1 MFWFWK
7 KKDNF
12 NKIELERFI
21 FHKTESMYHFRDSF
35 YTIEPRKKKFGI
47 NTVVKNV
54 PVTIVGD
61 KLIAKVRYIGIP
73 DSTVYFILNISNIQK
88 EFVSSSNTVDIIVNA
103 SIKGEE
109 CKDFKFELSPI
120 FERRTLT
127 CI

>member
-73 DSTVYFILNISNIQK
+73 DSTVISYTYRLKSKYVRFVNPDVKLIYEIRDSLKALNQSFLQ
-88 EFVSSSNTVDIIVNA
+88 VA
-103 SIKGEE
+103 
-109 CKDFKFELSPI
+109 
-120 FERRTLT
+120 
-127 CI
+127 